1 MISSSTTIDLLPNEI
16 LELIFFELNL
26 KDLGNCSC
34 TCQKWE
40 KIIERQFTD
49 KGIPMSFKIMSLIIS
64 TILCST

>member
-1 MISSSTTIDLLPNEI
+1 MISSSTTIDLLPNEV

-40 KIIERQFTD
+40 KIIEGQFTD
-49 KGIPMSFKIMSLIIS
+49 KGITMTSNDI
-64 TILCST
+64 

>member
-1 MISSSTTIDLLPNEI
+1 MITTIDHLPNEL
-16 LELIFFELNL
+16 LELIFLELNL

-49 KGIPMSFKIMSLIIS
+49 KGIPMYLMIYEF
-64 TILCST
+64 

>member
-1 MISSSTTIDLLPNEI
+1 MISSSTTIDLLPNEV
-16 LELIFFELNL
+16 LELIFIELNL

-49 KGIPMSFKIMSLIIS
+49 KGIPM
-64 TILCST
+64 